1 MKKNGTG
8 RQTDLPIEKRNQ
20 IIIENMKNNISRKVL
35 YAAGIILLFLV
46 ISYAFVPEV
55 LGGKIVNQSDIS
67 GWTGMTNEVI
77 TYNEAHPD
85 DPSFWTNSMF
95 GGMPTISMYGIFK
108 GDWTNWIYDFLLTG
122 ARPATYLFISLLGGF
137 LLMLA
142 FGIRPVLAIAG
153 AIAITFCSYNLQIIQ
168 VGHNTKMQAIAYM
181 PWVLAAMVFTYRSAS
196 KAIKDRKKG
205 FLKTLL
211 GAVLFAFALSFQ
223 IKANHPQISYYLAI
237 IILVYVIAVF
247 IKILAG
253 KDRKPALARFFTAS
267 ALLLVTGCLGI
278 ATNFNKL
285 LPTYEYAEYS
295 MRGGSELGKTEGSQD
310 TGGLDLDYATAWS
323 YGIGETPNL
332 LIPDFNGGA
341 SAGDPGLKNS
351 EVRDLL
357 VQARQPD
364 VDKVMQQLPLYWG
377 PQPFTAG
384 PMYIGAI
391 SIFLFILGLCIV
403 KGRDKWWLAICT
415 VLAVFLAWGSHFMWF
430 TRIWYDWVPLYN
442 KFRTVSMA
450 LVILQVTVPL
460 LGIIALDRIWK
471 EGDDRKKVMK
481 AAGIAYGIAG
491 GLCLLAAFFPSIAG
505 SFTGSADAGMQD
517 VLAEALKADRKA
529 MLVRDAT
536 RSFVLIT
543 LAFALILWSM
553 KQKGNA
559 AAGTGNSGKNYTI
572 AGAAM
577 AVLILFDLGG
587 IGKRYLN
594 SSHFVSRSDFS
605 SQFEA
610 RPVDNMIL
618 EDKSPDYR
626 VLDLSVNTFN
636 DSRTSYW
643 HKSIGG
649 YSPAK
654 IQRYQ
659 DLIERYLTGEI
670 NNVIRTINSSSTI
683 QEAEAGLK
691 DIPVLSMLN
700 GKYIIIGDD
709 MPPVENRNAFGNCWF
724 VYSAKAARTPDGEID
739 LLAETDLKSE
749 AVIGDD
755 FSWAR
760 ERLDSLGTLA
770 RHDIAPADS
779 VWMTA
784 YAPNELRYRSRT
796 NSENAVIFSEIYYPK
811 GWTLTID
818 GEPAELFR
826 ADWILRGAFI
836 PAGEHEIVMRF
847 EPQVYKTGAAL
858 SRASSITL
866 YILLVLSAAGT
877 AVVRRQDS

>member
-1 MKKNGTG
+1 MKKN
-8 RQTDLPIEKRNQ
+8 
-20 IIIENMKNNISRKVL
+20 ISRNIL
-35 YAAGIILLFLV
+35 YAAGIVLLFLA

-108 GDWTNWIYDFLLTG
+108 GDWTNWIYDLLLTG

-153 AIAITFCSYNLQIIQ
+153 AIAVTFCSYNLQIIQ

-181 PWVLAAMVFTYRSAS
+181 PWVLAALVFTYKSA
-196 KAIKDRKKG
+196 AAVTRGRKEG
-205 FLKTLL
+205 LLKPLF

-237 IILVYVIAVF
+237 IILAYVLAVF

-253 KDRKPALARFFTAS
+253 KDRKPALARFFIAS
-267 ALLLVTGCLGI
+267 ALLLATGCLGI
-278 ATNFNKL
+278 ATNLNKL

-295 MRGGSELGKTEGSQD
+295 MRGGSELGKSGDGQEA
-310 TGGLDLDYATAWS
+310 GGLDIGYATAWS
-323 YGIGETPNL
+323 YGIEETPNL
-332 LIPDFNGGA
+332 LIPDFNGGS

-357 VQARQPD
+357 KRARQPQID
-364 VDKVMQQLPLYWG
+364 EVMRNLPLYWG

-384 PMYIGAI
+384 PMYMGAI
-391 SIFLFILGLCIV
+391 SIFLFILGLFIV
-403 KGRDKWWLAICT
+403 KGRDKWWLAVCT
-415 VLAVFLAWGSHFMWF
+415 VLAILLAWGSHFLWF
-430 TRIWYDWVPLYN
+430 TRLWYDWVPLYN

-460 LGIIALDRIWK
+460 LGFIALDRIWK
-471 EGDDRKKVMK
+471 EGQDRKKALK
-481 AAGIAYGIAG
+481 AAWAAYGIAG
-491 GLCLLAAFFPSIAG
+491 GLCLLFALFPALAG
-505 SFTGSADAGMQD
+505 SFTGSADAGLQD
-517 VLAEALKADRKA
+517 VLAEAIRADRKA
-529 MLVRDAT
+529 MLVKDAT
-536 RSFVLIT
+536 RSLVFVT
-543 LAFALILWSM
+543 LAFAMIFWSLRSR
-553 KQKGNA
+553 KSSGE
-559 AAGTGNSGKNYTI
+559 AGSPEKRYVL

-577 AVLILFDLGG
+577 AVLVLLDLGSV
-587 IGKRYLN
+587 GKRYLN

-618 EDKSPDYR
+618 EDKSLDYR

-636 DSRTSYW
+636 DSHTSYW
-643 HKSIGG
+643 HKSVGG

-654 IQRYQ
+654 LQRYQ
-659 DLIERYLTGEI
+659 DLIERYLSGEI
-670 NNVIRTINSSSTI
+670 NRVIRTVNSSATI
-683 QEAEAGLK
+683 QEVEDSLP

-700 GKYIIIGDD
+700 DKYIIVDGDL
-709 MPPVENRNAFGNCWF
+709 PPVENRQAFGNCWF
-724 VYSAKAARTPDGEID
+724 VYSAKAASGPDEEIA
-739 LLAETDLKSE
+739 LLGETDLRTG

-755 FSWAR
+755 FAWAR
-760 ERLDSLGTLA
+760 ERLDSLATLA
-770 RHDIAPADS
+770 RYDIAPADS
-779 VWMTA
+779 IWMTS

-796 NSENAVIFSEIYYPK
+796 NSENAVIFSEIYYPE
-811 GWTLTID
+811 GWSLTID
-818 GEPAELFR
+818 GKPAGLFR
-826 ADWILRGAFI
+826 ANWILRGAFI

-847 EPQVYKTGAAL
+847 DPQVYRTGETL
-858 SRASSITL
+858 SRASSIAL
-866 YILLVLSAAGT
+866 FILLLLSGAGMAAI
-877 AVVRRQDS
+877 RRQDRPGKKEA